1 MIKLEDYLGHEIVIR
16 LGKTGAGKTLDQT
29 LSLLN
34 RILAGE
40 ETWSSYWLNLD
51 LPNIHYFKADD
62 WDTIKKIRNSIILF
76 DEVADSFDNRAW
88 EKEDSEI
95 RKFFRYHRKRH
106 NDIYC
111 NTQDI
116 SLVAKTIG
124 ILAHKWYMIE
134 KPEENLLETIIYN
147 IFGGRKI
154 KLDITEMSLQKLKK
168 MANGM
173 ELGENDLERG
183 DISRKYLSYSEKEII
198 REDLNDKKIEI
209 VHWYCPKCRARQGEI
224 IKKDDTEN
232 IAQYDKKKKIWL
244 PKNEIFC
251 PKHKEQ
257 KLELRKSGIYDTDY
271 ELEFTEEKIFF
282 KAFIKKEKI
291 IMEEFNG
298 HLTEKQQQEMER
310 RKAFYKQ
317 KISN

>member
-16 LGKTGAGKTLDQT
+16 LGKTGAGKTMDQT
-29 LSLLN
+29 LAVLD
-34 RILAGE
+34 RILKGE

-51 LPNIHYFKADD
+51 LPNIHYFEADD

-76 DEVADSFDNRAW
+76 DEVADSFDNRGW
-88 EKEDSEI
+88 ENEDMAI
-95 RKFFRYHRKRH
+95 RKFFRYHRHRH

-111 NTQDI
+111 NTQDV

-134 KPEENLLETIIYN
+134 KPEEPLIMTIIYT

-154 KLDITEMSLQKLKK
+154 NLDITEMSLQKLKK
-168 MANGM
+168 MANGF
-173 ELGENDLERG
+173 ELGENDFEKG
-183 DISRKYLSYSEKEII
+183 DISREYKSYSLKQIL
-198 REDLNDKKIEI
+198 REDLNEYKQELI
-209 VHWYCPKCRARQGEI
+209 HWYCPICKARQGEQ
-224 IKKDDTEN
+224 IKKEDTDK
-232 IAQYDKKKKIWL
+232 IADYDQKKKTYQAKT
-244 PKNEIFC
+244 ETFC

-271 ELEFTEEKIFF
+271 ELP
-282 KAFIKKEKI
+282 IKKQEIFVRAFTKKMIEK
-291 IMEEFNG
+291 EVLFTG
-298 HLTEKQQQEMER
+298 SLTTQQEQEMER